1 MTGKQ
6 HDKNRERGKTMIIK
20 MSSQEND
27 RLNTL
32 VRLSGM
38 KKQEYDMK
46 RIEKKEIKVIVT
58 PKVSKA
64 LKNTLADINN
74 KLQGFLEC
82 GESPSDDLL
91 EIIMVV
97 AGMMF
102 DMKGI
107 KGYDR

>member
-1 MTGKQ
+1 MTGKK

-32 VRLSGM
+32 VCLSGM
-38 KKQEYDMK
+38 KKQEYVMK

-64 LKNTLADINN
+64 LKNTLTDINN
-74 KLQGFLEC
+74 KLQVLLEC
-82 GESPSDDLL
+82 GDSTSDEIL

-102 DMKGI
+102 DMKG
-107 KGYDR
+107 

>member
-1 MTGKQ
+1 MTGKK
-6 HDKNRERGKTMIIK
+6 HDQNRERGKTMIIK
-20 MSSQEND
+20 MSSQEKD

-38 KKQEYDMK
+38 KKQEYIMK
-46 RIEKKEIKVIVT
+46 RIEKKDIKVIVT

-64 LKNTLADINN
+64 LNNTLTDINN
-74 KLQGFLEC
+74 RLQEMSEC
-82 GESPSDDLL
+82 GESPSDEIF
-91 EIIMVV
+91 EIIMVI

>member
-1 MTGKQ
+1 MTGEK

-20 MSSQEND
+20 MSSQEKD

-38 KKQEYDMK
+38 KKQEYVMK
-46 RIEKKEIKVIVT
+46 RIEKKEIKVIIT

-64 LKNTLADINN
+64 LKNTLTDIND
-74 KLQGFLEC
+74 KLKEFLEC
-82 GESPSDDLL
+82 GESLSDELL

-102 DMKGI
+102 DMKG
-107 KGYDR
+107 